1 MQAVQNLVELG
12 AAIALRHDKSAAS
25 NLLITYPPPSDL
37 NGLNAPSLRAWGDIA
52 YTADAD
58 ELAISFYERLAKAD
72 PNCYWPL
79 FQIGRVR
86 LRSDDYAGAAEHL
99 SRAATLEPRFGWTW
113 FELCR
118 CYFNLKNVAKLSHAA
133 LGFAAAERVQ
143 LLPPHIRLLADAA
156 NFLFEHKLREEPFG
170 IYSAL
175 LDQGCTD
182 ENVRTRHAEYFIWKQ
197 DFQTAIDLL
206 KPHWEAK
213 TLGDWGVRALAQAYR
228 EMGDVDSA
236 ASMLSEIV
244 RKNPRNLAYARD
256 HLRLLFQQR
265 KLADAADFFS
275 RARSHLSDRAYVE
288 LRIIYLCEVAQYEE
302 LLNTLNA
309 NPHVTGHGILE
320 SLDRAIV
327 QCAYRERNF
336 AIAARLIEQR
346 ISRFG
351 TNDHVALCRLNVAF
365 GSRNWNQVER
375 CLAEIPPESF
385 ARNLEFR
392 MRQFEYF
399 CHSGRTA
406 EAARALEA
414 LGPISQFP
422 RKFLL
427 PVLRFYG
434 ELGDWSSVARVGLET
449 LDYTFDFGD
458 MGHLLTRAIRKTGS
472 CDAAAR
478 RIDDLLSRKHS
489 PSLLKL
495 RLAIAEEQDIEALA
509 PRLAA
514 ANGSDDFSPLC
525 QRAIFKKLVEGLEI
539 PGAVAPKRFA
549 IYYCTDGGYL
559 GPSLVSLLSLVE
571 SNPDLIAEADLFLLV
586 DGVEASA
593 LARRAVERIFP
604 SGNGTGVSIL
614 AREDI
619 LDTKES
625 LKTAYGMFTG
635 GETLAEACYYRI
647 FFAKY
652 LRQQGRHQTALY
664 IDSDTI
670 VQGDISPLFHRRA
683 PAALLARL
691 EVTRPEVTAAIER
704 HQLEAGRYF
713 NSGVLSFD
721 LTHADLDEA
730 LDRTLLTVR
739 DHKEQLMFQDQCA
752 LNLGFRGVFC
762 ELEQKYNHFISPF
775 DASPSTSGA
784 ILHFLDRPKP
794 WDTAYAGTLCRIWF
808 LQWYKLAR
816 RIGRD
821 DAMALLRLTS

>member
-1 MQAVQNLVELG
+1 MQAAQNLVELG

-25 NLLITYPPPSDL
+25 NLLITYPPPADL
-37 NGLNAPSLRAWGDIA
+37 NGLNPPSLRAWGDIA
-52 YTADAD
+52 YTANAD

-72 PNCYWPL
+72 PASYWPA

-86 LRSDDYAGAAEHL
+86 LRSDDYAGAEEYL
-99 SRAATLEPRFGWTW
+99 SRAATLAPRFGWTW

-118 CYFNLKNVAKLSHAA
+118 CYFNLKDVTKLAHAA

-156 NFLFEHKLREEPFG
+156 NFLFERKLREEPFG
-170 IYSAL
+170 IYSIL
-175 LDQGCTD
+175 LDQGCVD
-182 ENVRTRHAEYFIWKQ
+182 DIVRTRHAEYFIWKQ
-197 DFQTAIDLL
+197 DFQTTIDLL

-213 TLGDWGVRALAQAYR
+213 RLGDWGVRALAQAYR
-228 EMGDVDSA
+228 EIGDVDAA
-236 ASMLSEIV
+236 ASMLSEIIQ
-244 RKNPRNLAYARD
+244 KNPRNLAYARD
-256 HLRLLFQQR
+256 HLRLLFQQK
-265 KLADAADFFS
+265 KLSEAAEFFS
-275 RARSHLSDRAYVE
+275 QARSHLPDRAYLE
-288 LRIIYLCEVAQYEE
+288 LRIVYLCETAQYEK

-309 NPHVTGHGILE
+309 APQIKGHGILE

-336 AIAARLIEQR
+336 SVAAGLIEQR
-346 ISRFG
+346 IARFG
-351 TNDHVALCRLNVAF
+351 ANDNMVLCRLNVAF
-365 GSRNWNQVER
+365 GSRDWKLVER

-385 ARNLEFR
+385 VRNLEFR

-399 CHSGRTA
+399 CHSGRIPEA
-406 EAARALEA
+406 ERALEA
-414 LGPISQFP
+414 LGPISQLP

-434 ELGDWSSVARVGLET
+434 ELGDWSSVAGIGLDT

-458 MGHLLTRAIRKTGS
+458 MGHMLTRAIRKTGS
-472 CDAAAR
+472 CKAAAR
-478 RIDDLLSRKHS
+478 RIDELLARKHS
-489 PSLLKL
+489 SSLLKL
-495 RLAIAEEQDIEALA
+495 RLAIAEEQDIEAFA
-509 PRLAA
+509 PRLAV
-514 ANGSDDFSPLC
+514 ANGSEDFSPLC
-525 QRAIFKKLVEGLEI
+525 QRAIFRKLVEGLEI
-539 PGAVAPKRFA
+539 PGSTALKKFA
-549 IYYCTDGGYL
+549 IYYCTDAGYL
-559 GPSLVSLLSLVE
+559 GPSIVSLLSLVE
-571 SNPDLIAEADLFLLV
+571 SNPDLTAEADLFMLV
-586 DGVEASA
+586 DGAEATT
-593 LARRAVERIFP
+593 LARRAIERLSP
-604 SGNGTGVSIL
+604 SGSGMAVSLL

-619 LDTKES
+619 LDSKEA

-635 GETLAEACYYRI
+635 GEKLAEACYYRI

-652 LRQQGRHQTALY
+652 LRQLGRHRTALY

-670 VQGDISPLFHRRA
+670 VQGDLSPLFHRR
-683 PAALLARL
+683 PPGALLARL
-691 EVTRPEVTAAIER
+691 EVTRPEVTAAIAS
-704 HQLEAGRYF
+704 HQLEPGRYF
-713 NSGVLSFD
+713 NSGILSFD
-721 LTHADLDEA
+721 LTHDDLDEA

-762 ELEQKYNHFISPF
+762 ELDQKYNHFISPL
-775 DASPSTSGA
+775 DASPSASGA

-794 WDTAYAGTLCRIWF
+794 WDNAYAGALCRMWF

>member
-12 AAIALRHDKSAAS
+12 TAIALRHDKSAAS

-37 NGLNAPSLRAWGDIA
+37 NGLNPPALRAWGDIA

-58 ELAISFYERLAKAD
+58 DLAISFYERLAKTD
-72 PNCYWPL
+72 PDTHWPL
-79 FQIGRVR
+79 FQIGRVK
-86 LRSDDYAGAAEHL
+86 LRSDNYAEAAEYL

-118 CYFNLKNVAKLSHAA
+118 CYFNLRDVTRLAHSS

-156 NFLFEHKLREEPFG
+156 NFLFERKLREEPFG
-170 IYSAL
+170 IYSIL

-182 ENVRTRHAEYFIWKQ
+182 DIVRTRHAEYFIWRQ

-206 KPHWEAK
+206 RPHWEAK

-228 EMGDVDSA
+228 EIGDVDSA

-256 HLRLLFQQR
+256 HLRLLFQQK
-265 KLADAADFFS
+265 KLNEAADFFS
-275 RARSHLSDRAYVE
+275 QARSHLSDRAYLE
-288 LRIIYLCEVAQYEE
+288 LRIIYFCETAQYEK
-302 LLNTLNA
+302 LLSTLNA
-309 NPHVTGHGILE
+309 SPQIPGHGILE

-336 AIAARLIEQR
+336 AVAASLIEQR

-365 GSRNWNQVER
+365 GSRNWSEVER
-375 CLAEIPPESF
+375 CFAEIPPESF

-399 CHSGRTA
+399 CHSGRSS
-406 EAARALEA
+406 EAQQALEA
-414 LGPISQFP
+414 LGPVSQLP

-458 MGHLLTRAIRKTGS
+458 MGHLLTRAIRKTNT
-472 CDAAAR
+472 CDVAAH
-478 RIDDLLSRKHS
+478 RIDEMVSRKHS
-489 PSLLKL
+489 PSLVKL
-495 RLAIAEEQDIEALA
+495 RLAIADDSEIEMLA
-509 PRLAA
+509 PRLAT
-514 ANGSDDFSPLC
+514 ANDSDDFSPLC

-539 PGAVAPKRFA
+539 PASPASRKFA
-549 IYYCTDGGYL
+549 IYYCTDSGYL

-571 SNPDLIAEADLFLLV
+571 SNPDLIAESDLYMLV
-586 DGVEASA
+586 DGVEATA
-593 LARRAVERIFP
+593 LARRAIERIFP
-604 SGNGTGVSIL
+604 SGNGAAVSLL

-619 LDTKES
+619 LDSGES

-652 LRQQGRHQTALY
+652 LRQQGKHQTALY
-664 IDSDTI
+664 IDSDTV
-670 VQGDISPLFHRRA
+670 VQGDISPLFHRR
-683 PAALLARL
+683 PRAALLARL
-691 EVTRPEVTAAIER
+691 EVTRPEVTAAIAK
-704 HQLEAGRYF
+704 HQLEPGRYF

-752 LNLGFRGVFC
+752 LNLGFRGVFGD
-762 ELEQKYNHFISPF
+762 LDSKYNHFISPF
-775 DASPSTSGA
+775 DASPNASGA

-794 WDTAYAGTLCRIWF
+794 WDTAYGGNLCRIWF

>member
-1 MQAVQNLVELG
+1 MQAVQNLVEMG
-12 AAIALRHDKSAAS
+12 TAIALRHDKSAAS
-25 NLLITYPPPSDL
+25 NLLITYPPPADL
-37 NGLNAPSLRAWGDIA
+37 NGLNPPALRAWGDIA

-72 PNCYWPL
+72 PDSHWPV

-86 LRSDDYAGAAEHL
+86 LRSDDCTGAAEYL

-118 CYFNLKNVAKLSHAA
+118 CYFNLKDAARLAHAA

-143 LLPPHIRLLADAA
+143 LFPPHIRMLADAA
-156 NFLFEHKLREEPFG
+156 NFLFERKLREEPFG
-170 IYSAL
+170 IYSIL

-182 ENVRTRHAEYFIWKQ
+182 DIVRTRHAEYFIWKQ

-206 KPHWEAK
+206 KPHWETK

-228 EMGDVDSA
+228 EMGDVNSA
-236 ASMLSEIV
+236 ASLLSEIV

-256 HLRLLFQQR
+256 HLRLLFQQK
-265 KLADAADFFS
+265 KLSEAAAFFS
-275 RARSHLSDRAYVE
+275 QARSHLSDRAYLE
-288 LRIIYLCEVAQYEE
+288 LRIIYLCETAEYEK

-309 NPHVTGHGILE
+309 SPHGTGQGILE

-336 AIAARLIEQR
+336 AVAAGLIEQR
-346 ISRFG
+346 ILRFG

-365 GSRNWNQVER
+365 GSRNWDQVER

-399 CHSGRTA
+399 CHSGRTPEA
-406 EAARALEA
+406 EKALEA
-414 LGPISQFP
+414 LGPISQLP

-434 ELGDWSSVARVGLET
+434 ELGDWSSVARVGLDT

-458 MGHLLTRAIRKTGS
+458 TGHLLTRAIRKTDS

-478 RIDDLLSRKHS
+478 RIDALLARKHS
-489 PSLLKL
+489 PSLMKL
-495 RLAIAEEQDIEALA
+495 RLAIAEEQEIEALA
-509 PRLAA
+509 PHLA

-525 QRAIFKKLVEGLEI
+525 QRSIFKKLVEGLEI
-539 PGAVAPKRFA
+539 PASTAPKKFA
-549 IYYCTDGGYL
+549 IYYCTDAGYL

-571 SNPDLIAEADLFLLV
+571 SNPDLVAEADLFMLV
-586 DGVEASA
+586 DGAEATA
-593 LARRAVERIFP
+593 LARRAIERIFP
-604 SGNGTGVSIL
+604 SGNGEAVSLL

-619 LDTKES
+619 LDAGES

-652 LRQQGRHQTALY
+652 LRKQSRHQTALY

-670 VQGDISPLFHRRA
+670 VQGDISPLFHGRP

-691 EVTRPEVTAAIER
+691 EVTRPEVTAAIAR

-713 NSGVLSFD
+713 NSGILSFD

-762 ELEQKYNHFISPF
+762 ELDQKYNHFVSPF
-775 DASPSTSGA
+775 DTSPSASGA